1 MGTDDVDYDALAD
14 WAENVAPDLPV
25 SPGALRGEDAAR
37 AGRAAL
43 ERATYGYELTDDERT
58 YFASPGMV
66 AAVERSDK
74 HPEARREYVRR
85 TPRRNRPE

>member
-1 MGTDDVDYDALAD
+1 MIDDGVDFDALAD

-25 SPGALRGEDAAR
+25 SPDALRGEDAAR

-43 ERATYGYELTDDERT
+43 ERATYGYELSDDERK
-58 YFASPGMV
+58 YFASPDMV
-66 AAVERSDK
+66 AAVKRSDE

-85 TPRRNRPE
+85 TPRRS